1 MQPLLIMD
9 EVESDPEEAECLVQ
23 DGWCIGHGADEVC
36 FTFYVKLWN
45 SHREDLE
52 GERIPRWAV
61 RAPDSCII
69 TFINFGIVYGI
80 SQYGLS
86 KQIGVTP
93 QEAKNYIDAYFA
105 KMPEI
110 KIFMNKTIEFAH
122 QNGFVVTPF
131 GRKCS
136 IFGINDQNKRVSSFA
151 ERAAMNAPLQGGAA
165 DIMKRAMNNMHK
177 NLIDGNF
184 KSRILLQVHDEMVI
198 EAPEDEV
205 EKVSILLKK
214 TMENAVNYD
223 VKFIAEVGIGQNW
236 AEAH

>member
-1 MQPLLIMD
+1 MRLLAVLADVKALKEAFKQNIDIHSATAMHVFGLNK
-9 EVESDPEEAECLVQ
+9 EQVTPEIRRHAK
-23 DGWCIGHGADEVC
+23 A
-36 FTFYVKLWN
+36 
-45 SHREDLE
+45 
-52 GERIPRWAV
+52 
-61 RAPDSCII
+61 
-69 TFINFGIVYGI
+69 INFGIVYGI
-80 SQYGLS
+80 SQYGLA
-86 KQIGVTP
+86 KQIGVSP
-93 QEAKNYIDAYFA
+93 AEAKDYIDAYFA

-136 IFGINDQNKRVSSFA
+136 VFGINDQNKRISSFA

-177 NLIDGNF
+177 NLINGDF

-198 EAPEDEV
+198 ESPLEEV
-205 EKVSILLKK
+205 EKVSLLLKE

-223 VKFIAEVGIGQNW
+223 VKFVAEVGIGDNW